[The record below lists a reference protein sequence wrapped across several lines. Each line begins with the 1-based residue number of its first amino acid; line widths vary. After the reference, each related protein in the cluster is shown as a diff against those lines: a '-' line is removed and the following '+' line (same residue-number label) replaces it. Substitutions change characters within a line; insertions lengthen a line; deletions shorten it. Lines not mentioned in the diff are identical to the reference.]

1 MRALGLD
8 LGSRRIGVAIS
19 DSDGRVATPITT
31 LLRAK
36 GRDRPADYRAVAALI
51 AEWGAEVVAV
61 GLPLSLDGS
70 VGPAAQ
76 AVLDEVA
83 ELARVL
89 DVPVE
94 TVDERFTTVTADQ
107 QLRDGGVKGRDRT
120 RMIDQA
126 AAAVLLQ
133 AWLDRQETDH
143 R

>member
-8 LGSRRIGVAIS
+8 LGARRIGVAIS
-19 DSDGRVATPITT
+19 DSEGKVATAIATLERASAKNRVADHQAIAG
-31 LLRAK
+31 L
-36 GRDRPADYRAVAALI
+36 V
-51 AEWGAEVVAV
+51 AEWEAGVVAV

-70 VGPAAQ
+70 VGPAAEG
-76 AVLDEVA
+76 VLAEVA

-107 QLRDGGVKGRDRT
+107 QLKASGVRGRDRPKL
-120 RMIDQA
+120 IDQV

-133 AWLDRQETDH
+133 AWLDRQESE
-143 R
+143 RR